1 MVFLYPFVNWSKSLP
16 FKLLEIEVFNNRIT
30 MAETVNQE
38 NNPANETQEERT
50 FTQSQLDAIIQA
62 GCDPSSIVVDNIAGL
77 ISIHAPR
84 AGVRRRYLHFDH
96 VCRRISIHAP
106 HAGCDHRRGR
116 AAEACG
122 ISIHAPHAG
131 FDCTHKCRS
140 ALSFY
145 FNPRTPCGVRPLQA
159 KSVVPSATISIHA
172 PRAGAATALLSLGGF
187 IL

>member
-1 MVFLYPFVNWSKSLP
+1 
-16 FKLLEIEVFNNRIT
+16 

-84 AGVRRRYLHFDH
+84 AG
-96 VCRRISIHAP
+96 
-106 HAGCDHRRGR
+106 
-116 AAEACG
+116 
-122 ISIHAPHAG
+122 
-131 FDCTHKCRS
+131 
-140 ALSFY
+140 
-145 FNPRTPCGVRPLQA
+145 
-159 KSVVPSATISIHA
+159 
-172 PRAGAATALLSLGGF
+172 AATALLSLGGF

>member
-1 MVFLYPFVNWSKSLP
+1 M
-16 FKLLEIEVFNNRIT
+16 T
-30 MAETVNQE
+30 ETVNQE
-38 NNPANETQEERT
+38 NNTADETQEERT

-96 VCRRISIHAP
+96 VCRRISNHAP
-106 HAGCDHRRGR
+106 HAGC
-116 AAEACG
+116 
-122 ISIHAPHAG
+122 
-131 FDCTHKCRS
+131 DCTHKCRS

>member
-1 MVFLYPFVNWSKSLP
+1 M
-16 FKLLEIEVFNNRIT
+16 T
-30 MAETVNQE
+30 ETVNQE
-38 NNPANETQEERT
+38 NNTADETQEERT

-106 HAGCDHRRGR
+106 HAGCD
-116 AAEACG
+116 
-122 ISIHAPHAG
+122 
-131 FDCTHKCRS
+131 CTHKCRS